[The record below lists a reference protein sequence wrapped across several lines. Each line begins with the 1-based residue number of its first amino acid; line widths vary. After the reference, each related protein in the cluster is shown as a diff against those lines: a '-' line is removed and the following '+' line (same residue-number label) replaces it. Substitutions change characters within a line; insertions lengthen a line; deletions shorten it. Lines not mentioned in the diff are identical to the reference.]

1 MAARLA
7 PYQHSGIAGAQRR
20 ARCRQVVRVRLF
32 RHRWR
37 CIQSIGDAGNHG
49 SGGGFTAIWAQNCSD
64 ALRRPFTARASGS
77 RLGRT
82 PAGLMFLSA
91 RLKSLLVG
99 TAPVGRGRL
108 SRFIAPR
115 DFCSGPSIRRFFN
128 LVEAWT
134 VGAFAAE
141 NKRIAGALG
150 EPRANKWTLVTM
162 PA

>member
-1 MAARLA
+1 MGTKLLGCAKTPVHCKSVGIAAR
-7 PYQHSGIAGAQRR
+7 
-20 ARCRQVVRVRLF
+20 
-32 RHRWR
+32 
-37 CIQSIGDAGNHG
+37 
-49 SGGGFTAIWAQNCSD
+49 QNASWVD
-64 ALRRPFTARASGS
+64 VSVRASQ
-77 RLGRT
+77 
-82 PAGLMFLSA
+82 
-91 RLKSLLVG
+91 SLLVG

-150 EPRANKWTLVTM
+150 EPRANKWTLATM